1 MTQLVC
7 RQLAQICAA
16 VFMVLL
22 PACAAQSAKPRAK
35 PEPKPEPTAQELF
48 EYVRSAL
55 ILLSPD
61 DGINDNLEVTFNQA
75 TSLMTV
81 TQPNGHCDQYLN
93 TLDANNSAWDVFD
106 PSDAHESR
114 EPLLRLTLVSV
125 SGKTARICYDKEN
138 KLDASVAPNRV
149 RLLFSQAKA
158 AQWPNFQEKLSKAF
172 KNLIVLSGAAP
183 ENDIFS
189 GDPKLRNK
197 QQ

>member
-149 RLLFSQAKA
+149 RLLFLKPRRPSG
-158 AQWPNFQEKLSKAF
+158 PTSR
-172 KNLIVLSGAAP
+172 KNCQRPSRIS
-183 ENDIFS
+183 S
-189 GDPKLRNK
+189 C
-197 QQ
+197 